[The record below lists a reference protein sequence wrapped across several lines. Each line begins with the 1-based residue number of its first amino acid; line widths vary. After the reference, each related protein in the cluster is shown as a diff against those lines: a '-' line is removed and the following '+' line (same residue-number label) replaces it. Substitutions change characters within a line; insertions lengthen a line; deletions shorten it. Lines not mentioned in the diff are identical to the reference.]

1 MTIELT
7 PEEKIGIINSH
18 IKNISYNKYN
28 NEIALL
34 EENTKTNKDTVIIAK
49 LNADISEAESQIS
62 ALNEEAAKFT
72 SSN

>member
-62 ALNEEAAKFT
+62 ALNQEAAKFT

>member
-18 IKNISYNKYN
+18 IKNIAYNKYN

-34 EENTKTNKDTVIIAK
+34 EENSKTSKDTVVIAK
-49 LNADISEAESQIS
+49 LGANISEAETQIA
-62 ALNEEAAKFT
+62 ALNAEAATLKP
-72 SSN
+72 